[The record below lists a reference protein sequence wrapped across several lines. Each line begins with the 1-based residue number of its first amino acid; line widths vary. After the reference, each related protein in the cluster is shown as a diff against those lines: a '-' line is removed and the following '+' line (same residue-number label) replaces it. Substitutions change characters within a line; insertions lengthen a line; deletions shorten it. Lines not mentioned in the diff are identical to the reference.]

1 MKDKTIL
8 IVDDSYD
15 ILEVLHRQLSTLKYR
30 TFQATDVT
38 DAIDILQNSEID
50 LLITDLK
57 MPGID
62 GMELVK
68 YASEHFPDIPTL
80 VITGFPS
87 VSGAVEAVKSGAMEY
102 LIKPFTTQELKVA
115 VEKAFKENK
124 NLRTEPP
131 AKVLNELTHSGLI
144 GNSDALAEVLS
155 LIHKVKNNR
164 ATVLITGESGT
175 GKELVARAVHYN
187 GKFAKAPFIPVNCG
201 AIPENL
207 LESELFG
214 FVKGAFTGAHE
225 TRAGFFQAAD
235 GGTIFL
241 DEIGNAPLSV
251 QNSLL
256 RVIQEKEISMIGS
269 NKPQKIDVR
278 IIAATN
284 NDLYKMT
291 KSGSFREDLYYR
303 LNVISIHTPSL
314 KERKEDIPLLA
325 EHFIKKYSEEY
336 QKSKLNITAKAKELL
351 IRHSWPGNIREL
363 ENVIQRAVIMSET
376 EIGVAQLS
384 EYLKMPQPISNE
396 EHEYKAGFMTL
407 KELERSYILKV
418 LTAVNNNKTKAAE
431 ILGIDRKTLRL
442 KLNSPD

>member
-38 DAIDILQNSEID
+38 DAIDILQNSAVD

-68 YASEHFPDIPTL
+68 YASEHFPDVPVL

-87 VSGAVEAVKSGAMEY
+87 VSGAIEAVKSGAMEY
-102 LIKPFTTQELKVA
+102 LIKPFTTQELKIA
-115 VEKAFKENK
+115 VEKAFKETK
-124 NLRTEPP
+124 GGRPETPREVLRE
-131 AKVLNELTHSGLI
+131 LNHSGLI
-144 GNSDALAEVLS
+144 GHSTALLEVLD
-155 LIHKVKNNR
+155 LVYKVKNNR

-175 GKELVARAVHYN
+175 GKELVARAIHYN

-214 FVKGAFTGAHE
+214 FVKGAFTGAQE

-241 DEIGNAPLSV
+241 DEIGNASLPV
-251 QNSLL
+251 QNRLL
-256 RVIQEKEISMIGS
+256 RVIQEKEISMIGA
-269 NKPQKIDVR
+269 NKPQKINVR

-284 NDLYKMT
+284 NDLFKMT

-314 KERKEDIPLLA
+314 KDRKEDIPLLA
-325 EHFIKKYSEEY
+325 KYFIKKYSKEF
-336 QKSKLNITAKAKELL
+336 QKKELSITAKAASLL

-363 ENVIQRAVIMSET
+363 ENVIQRAVIMADT

-384 EYLKMPQPISNE
+384 EYLKMPQPRLNE
-396 EHEYKAGFMTL
+396 KHNDEGEFMTL
-407 KELERSYILKV
+407 REFERSYIMKV

-442 KLNSPD
+442 KLASPY